1 LEITTLPR
9 CLLME
14 SQKYLGEQFP
24 DTPVLVRD
32 TSLHKVLLNTEGLKR
47 IGVIPEAER
56 TVPPPGG
63 VDVRRVDGM
72 MTEEMMEAGPGD
84 AWLKLPVWPLPRIK
98 KSTIYGINSCHKF
111 GIALIQEASA
121 NTVYLHGL
129 RELEEEN
136 KLKLDI
142 NTHIMCGNKFFPC
155 ESLES
160 LKSLLDVAEDFKSKH
175 VDTRFVK
182 FWLDGPRVEPGPT
195 HCTLNGE
202 GEPDPK
208 IPFFMARQF
217 LLMSPSTI
225 QGE

>member
-1 LEITTLPR
+1 
-9 CLLME
+9 ME

-72 MTEEMMEAGPGD
+72 MTEELMEAGPGD

-121 NTVYLHGL
+121 TPFIYTVSASW
-129 RELEEEN
+129 R
-136 KLKLDI
+136 KR
-142 NTHIMCGNKFFPC
+142 T
-155 ESLES
+155 SLS
-160 LKSLLDVAEDFKSKH
+160 LTSIPTLCAGTNFSH
-175 VDTRFVK
+175 V
-182 FWLDGPRVEPGPT
+182 RVW
-195 HCTLNGE
+195 
-202 GEPDPK
+202 K
-208 IPFFMARQF
+208 V
-217 LLMSPSTI
+217 
-225 QGE
+225 